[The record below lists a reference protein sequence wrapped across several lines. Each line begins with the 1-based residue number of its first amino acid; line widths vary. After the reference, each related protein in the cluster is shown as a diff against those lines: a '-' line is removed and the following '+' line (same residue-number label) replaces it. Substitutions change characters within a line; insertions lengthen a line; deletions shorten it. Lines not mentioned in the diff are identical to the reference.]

1 MINQKHY
8 VTAHILTRMGI
19 EKVISKNEDDETVA
33 KVRTQWPAVRCFR
46 VTDDFIQLM
55 GDNGYSQTVQEQEG
69 IVRQLH
75 RFGLSQSQHHLV
87 SGDVVVFTI
96 T

>member
-1 MINQKHY
+1 
-8 VTAHILTRMGI
+8 MGI

-69 IVRQLH
+69 IV
-75 RFGLSQSQHHLV
+75 FY
-87 SGDVVVFTI
+87 
-96 T
+96 